1 MVDALEI
8 LLSPV
13 GFTIT
18 VITLVLTILSALLL
32 GPVWNLAIVA

>member
-8 LLSPV
+8 LLSPAC
-13 GFTIT
+13 FTIT

-32 GPVWNLAIVA
+32 GIDGCGISLA